1 MFIYDVDDNI
11 IIDNDD
17 DDITVASVVGL
28 LLPIAL
34 RALFQY
40 KDVILPV

>member
-34 RALFQY
+34 WAPIQY
-40 KDVILPV
+40 KEVVLPV

>member
-1 MFIYDVDDNI
+1 MTIIYDVDDNI

-34 RALFQY
+34 WGPSQ
-40 KDVILPV
+40 